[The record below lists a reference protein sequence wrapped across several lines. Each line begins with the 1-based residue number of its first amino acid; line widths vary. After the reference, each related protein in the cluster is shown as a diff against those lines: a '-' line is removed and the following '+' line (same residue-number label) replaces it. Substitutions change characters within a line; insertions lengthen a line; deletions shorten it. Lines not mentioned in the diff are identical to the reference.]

1 MNKRHTEHKVKAGK
15 QIYII
20 SLGSMILGILS
31 ISWALIHIQAQTV
44 PVDYNENTD
53 RIPIQADLRN
63 SVKSSIAVP
72 VEGSDSSSIPPQEDI
87 LYPIRP
93 LEGDVIGKLKIPALQ
108 QILPIIHGTDE
119 DELEEGIGHF
129 SESVLPGENNNS
141 VLSGHRDTVFAKLGE
156 LEIGNELVV
165 DTSAGSFTYKIST
178 IRIVDKDDKTIIVP
192 TDHAVLTVST
202 CYPFHFIG
210 AAPDRYILVADL
222 IAEVRSP
229 QHEDLSA
236 YPYPL
241 TARCQGIFWRENG
254 SDHPKQYFILCATAA
269 MDGRILKKRCTSHL
283 I

>member
-44 PVDYNENTD
+44 PVAYNENTD
-53 RIPIQADLRN
+53 LIPIQADQRH

-72 VEGSDSSSIPPQEDI
+72 VEAGDSSSIPPQDDI

-93 LEGDVIGKLKIPALQ
+93 LEGDVIGKLIIPALQ

-165 DTSAGSFTYKIST
+165 DTSAGSFTYKISA

-210 AAPDRYILVADL
+210 AAPDRYILIADL

-229 QHEDLSA
+229 
-236 YPYPL
+236 
-241 TARCQGIFWRENG
+241 T
-254 SDHPKQYFILCATAA
+254 T
-269 MDGRILKKRCTSHL
+269 
-283 I
+283 